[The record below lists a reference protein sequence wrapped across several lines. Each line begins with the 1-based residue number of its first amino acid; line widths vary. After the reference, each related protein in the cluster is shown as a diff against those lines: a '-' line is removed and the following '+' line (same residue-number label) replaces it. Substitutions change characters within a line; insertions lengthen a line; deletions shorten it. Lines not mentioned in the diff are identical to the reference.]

1 MGSGLKYMDIVIW
14 KLPCIS
20 QYKSRQCNDIVMADR
35 VGQESVAEFAF
46 SFGYL
51 FGMLWDYRLILCLHD
66 VDCC

>member
-35 VGQESVAEFAF
+35 VGQESVAEFIF

-51 FGMLWDYRLILCLHD
+51 FGML
-66 VDCC
+66 